1 MKPRSDYDNFAW
13 LYNREWADFGN
24 NIFPMLKQIA
34 GKDLPDGAEVLDLCC
49 GTGQLAKILT
59 ENGHKVTGIDVSA
72 DQLYYARKNAP
83 EARFLRR
90 DARAFKLPRKYEAV
104 FSTFDALNHILR
116 LAELRQVFRNVS
128 DCLLED
134 GIFIFDL
141 NTKREFDLHWSGV
154 KEIVDKP
161 DYFYTAEM
169 EYSPQHRLGQFRLVL
184 FRKVGKQW
192 ERYNTTLY
200 ETYYSQAAVTS
211 ALKKAGF
218 NDIKTYAYNRWEG
231 ISPANKNTTRIFYA
245 ARKVI

>member
-1 MKPRSDYDNFAW
+1 MLRHRAT
-13 LYNREWADFGN
+13 RE
-24 NIFPMLKQIA
+24 
-34 GKDLPDGAEVLDLCC
+34 V
-49 GTGQLAKILT
+49 LT
-59 ENGHKVTGIDVSA
+59 ENGYQVTGIDVSA

-90 DARAFKLPRKYEAV
+90 DATDFKLPRKYDAA

-116 LAELRQVFRNVS
+116 LAELRQVFRNVGN
-128 DCLLED
+128 CLVED

-154 KEIVDKP
+154 KEIVDQP
-161 DYFYTAEM
+161 DYFYTAVM
-169 EYSPQHRLGQFRLVL
+169 EYNKPHRLGQFRLVL
-184 FRKVGKQW
+184 FRQEGNKWK
-192 ERYNTTLY
+192 RYNTTLY

-218 NDIKTYAYNRWEG
+218 DDIRTYAYNSWEG

-245 ARKVI
+245 ARKKY